1 MELFGTGGFS
11 FYFAYTL
18 VGFFW
23 LFASL
28 PSHYDGLT
36 RLIVQAFVFV
46 GVPLAFLAM
55 HLLRKRLSQNSRHIH
70 LMPLFLLLGM
80 VLPVLVLVSHF
91 GINIHLSVYA
101 AAALA
106 TGLAGGYFTLRW
118 LDGCG
123 SARVHKHLRFT
134 SAGVIGGAL
143 LFLLVNLV
151 AAAAQPVFAI
161 IYLVASCLILV
172 FLQTRTERGTEVVI
186 KSRKQLLPFTR
197 EVEPTIFV
205 YGIVFGLGF
214 ALMSWFGGQLVL
226 FGLAAVLLG
235 GVAVFVLDTIGV
247 RINIANTQRVLLV
260 VTVAACLLLPFDH
273 QLFRIIGVVLIT
285 ASWAAFNA
293 INWANLVRHSVSQK
307 ALVFFSIASGAS
319 VSTLGFLGGWL
330 LALAYA
336 CLNLSQ
342 TFLIAIM
349 LALVFTLVLVVMLFY
364 PQQQHHKD
372 ANVAAAQP
380 EPIAMS
386 EDELGDK
393 ALFSIRC
400 EKVSELYGLSPRE
413 RDVLVYLARGRNANH
428 IQKELCVSPHT
439 AKSHIYNIYRKLNI
453 HSQQKLM
460 DFVEEYPIDVKGRP

>member
-1 MELFGTGGFS
+1 M
-11 FYFAYTL
+11 
-18 VGFFW
+18 
-23 LFASL
+23 
-28 PSHYDGLT
+28 
-36 RLIVQAFVFV
+36 
-46 GVPLAFLAM
+46 
-55 HLLRKRLSQNSRHIH
+55 
-70 LMPLFLLLGM
+70 
-80 VLPVLVLVSHF
+80 
-91 GINIHLSVYA
+91 
-101 AAALA
+101 
-106 TGLAGGYFTLRW
+106 
-118 LDGCG
+118 
-123 SARVHKHLRFT
+123 
-134 SAGVIGGAL
+134 
-143 LFLLVNLV
+143 
-151 AAAAQPVFAI
+151 
-161 IYLVASCLILV
+161 
-172 FLQTRTERGTEVVI
+172 VI
-186 KSRKQLLPFTR
+186 KSRKQLLPFTK

-214 ALMSWFGGQLVL
+214 ALMFWFGGHLVL

-235 GVAVFVLDTIGV
+235 GAAVFVLDFVGV

-273 QLFRIIGVVLIT
+273 QVSRAVGVVLIT

-319 VSTLGFLGGWL
+319 VSTLGFLSGWA
-330 LALAYA
+330 LALAYV
-336 CLNLSQ
+336 LFDLSQ

-372 ANVAAAQP
+372 SNVSTAQP
-380 EPIAMS
+380 EPIAIAQ
-386 EDELGDK
+386 EELGDK
-393 ALFSIRC
+393 ALFRIRC

-413 RDVLVYLARGRNANH
+413 RDVLIYLARGRNANH

-460 DFVEEYPIDVKGRP
+460 DFVEEYPIELKGS